1 MSTLNTLEIIFFLI
15 FVFSFVIQMTYYLVF
30 FSKLA
35 FYSPELKNTNQL
47 PSISVVI
54 AARNEY
60 QQLKNNLPQILNQ
73 NYPDFEVIVVNHAS
87 IDDTTSLLK
96 ELNIKYKNLKVIHIE
111 KDLNFFHGKKFP
123 LSIGIKSAQY
133 DTLLLTD
140 ADCQPA
146 SQQWITNMASSFTG
160 NTEVVL
166 GYGPYISQKGL
177 LNKIIRYDTFLVAMQ
192 YLSYALAGKPYMG
205 VGRNLSYKKNLFY
218 KNKGF
223 TSHYNISSGDDDL
236 FISSVANK
244 KNTHIE
250 LSSESF
256 MYSKPKQTFKEWVT
270 QKKRHLST
278 GGSYPKKF
286 KLLLGTYGA
295 SIILFYI
302 FLVGISIITKGILL
316 WIVLGL
322 WFLKW
327 LIQFIIH
334 KKILTILKEK
344 QLLLFS
350 LIWEPVHALVLPFLI
365 FGKKKK
371 NKWK

>member
-1 MSTLNTLEIIFFLI
+1 METFKTLEIIFFII
-15 FVFSFVIQMTYYLVF
+15 FVFSFVIQMSYYLFF

-35 FYSPELKNTNQL
+35 FYSPDLKNSDQL
-47 PSISVVI
+47 PPVSVVI

-60 QQLKNNLPQILNQ
+60 QQLRNNLPLILNQ
-73 NYPDFEVIVVNHAS
+73 NYPYFEVIVVNHAS
-87 IDDTTSLLK
+87 NDDTASLLK
-96 ELNIKYKNLKVIHIE
+96 ELKIKYKNLKVIHIE

-140 ADCQPA
+140 ADCQPV
-146 SQQWITNMASSFTG
+146 SQQWITNMASSYTG

-166 GYGPYISQKGL
+166 GYGPYIFQKGL
-177 LNKIIRYDTFLVAMQ
+177 INTIIRYDTFLVAMQ

-250 LSSESF
+250 LSPESF
-256 MYSKPKQTFKEWVT
+256 MYSKPKQTFKEWIT

-295 SIILFYI
+295 SIILFYM
-302 FLVGISIITKGILL
+302 FLIGVFIIAKGILL
-316 WIVLGL
+316 WIVLGIL
-322 WFLKW
+322 FLKW

-334 KKILTILKEK
+334 KKILTILQEK

-350 LIWEPVHALVLPFLI
+350 LVWEPVHALVLPFLI
-365 FGKKKK
+365 IAKKKK

>member
-1 MSTLNTLEIIFFLI
+1 
-15 FVFSFVIQMTYYLVF
+15 MTYYLVF

-350 LIWEPVHALVLPFLI
+350 LLWEPVHALVLPFLI
-365 FGKKKK
+365 IGKKKK